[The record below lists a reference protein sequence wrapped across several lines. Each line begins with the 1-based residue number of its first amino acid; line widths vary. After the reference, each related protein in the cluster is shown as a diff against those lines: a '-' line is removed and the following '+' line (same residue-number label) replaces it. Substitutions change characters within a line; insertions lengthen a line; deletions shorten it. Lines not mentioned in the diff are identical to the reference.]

1 MERNWI
7 GNEFYTDMS
16 GKDLKE
22 TKRNYLSE
30 VLARLGK
37 GERKYAPLRKVMS
50 DGQTVCLII
59 LGGCIAVYRI
69 E

>member
-1 MERNWI
+1 
-7 GNEFYTDMS
+7 MS

-22 TKRNYLSE
+22 TKRNYMYVSE
-30 VLARLGK
+30 VWVRLGK
-37 GERKYAPLRKVMS
+37 GERKYAPLWKVMS

>member
-59 LGGCIAVYRI
+59 LHSGIPY
-69 E
+69 

>member
-1 MERNWI
+1 
-7 GNEFYTDMS
+7 MS

-22 TKRNYLSE
+22 TKRNYVSE
-30 VLARLGK
+30 VWARLGK
-37 GERKYAPLRKVMS
+37 GERKYARFRKVMS